1 MTRERLKKL
10 FIKNVVPTQEN
21 FHELI
26 DSIFDND
33 LVGPKG
39 EDGKDGYTPVKGV
52 DYFDGEDGEDGVNGK
67 DGKDGKDGEQGPI
80 GLTPEIP
87 QKEWYIA
94 SVSVA
99 QEITTNGTD
108 VKFQTFRNNGGTNV
122 TFSEDGDVITFK
134 AGKTYR
140 LTFYASATFNKET
153 TYALFTF
160 YNHLLAAN
168 VGASRAGLTN
178 SNTIANQAETGV
190 LDFIFPIDVDA
201 KLSVRV
207 ANITADT
214 VMSMRTFQTYLIIQE
229 L

>member
-10 FIKNVVPTQEN
+10 FIKDQIPTQEN

-33 LVGPKG
+33 SVGTKG

-52 DYFDGEDGEDGVNGK
+52 DYFDGK
-67 DGKDGKDGEQGPI
+67 DGKDGKDGVNGKD
-80 GLTPEIP
+80 GTSFDLSMIP

-108 VKFQTFRNNGGTNV
+108 IKFQTFRNNGGTNV

-134 AGKTYR
+134 PGKTYR
-140 LTFYASATFNKET
+140 LTFYGSASFNKET

-178 SNTIANQAETGV
+178 NNTIANQAETGV
-190 LDFIFPIDVDA
+190 LDFIFPIDEEA
-201 KLSVRV
+201 NLSVRV

-214 VMSMRTFQTYLIIQE
+214 VMVMRTFQTYLIIQE